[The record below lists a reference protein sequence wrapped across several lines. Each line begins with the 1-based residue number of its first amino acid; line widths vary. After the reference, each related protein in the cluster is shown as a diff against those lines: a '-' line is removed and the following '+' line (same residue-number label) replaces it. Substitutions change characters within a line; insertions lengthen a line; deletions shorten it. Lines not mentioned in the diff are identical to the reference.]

1 MIDRGEAY
9 RQMYGTVSK
18 PWEGA
23 YPNPSSARERTAME
37 YAMIRRKGQPSHEK
51 ERWGNYSF
59 YGYSNGKA
67 QAFFPAKTSSQQILE
82 IYEARARQAT
92 FEKFKASGED
102 VLKATGLASEIKLK
116 IEDKN
121 SPFVPELLRN
131 GQIAELM
138 AKKASLQSMTSV
150 SGSAGGINKTL
161 QEIMALSEAD
171 EQAAIAKI
179 SGLGNSLKRYQE
191 GLQDIINVAANID
204 ASVGELVVK
213 HQESRIPDA
222 IRLDTRSY
230 TSALN
235 ILEQIDYVKRI
246 TDQIEKDSQKMPN
259 FGLTGNV
266 AEYGR
271 GATVNKGNEMDLMK
285 WSSAKGVYSRGKR
298 AEQAIETLTGNLTG
312 SMTNYLGGVYEIA
325 IAATLKSS
333 FEDIFE
339 DVKITG
345 ANTNTAGGPG
355 TGKTTVAL
363 TTSPLGRQL
372 MNKTSKTDIQ
382 ATLRQIGDRA
392 SLEMNFSAKNQ
403 NFSQSGKTTKS
414 LDTSLDFVLDAIL
427 TSNSHESTMR
437 AAFTNEKLY
446 WATTGMNTFIGALM
460 ADIAIAGLPGD
471 RIDFM
476 VYANAVIPIAD
487 YFEVIDNVSFS
498 GGDRSGRAAAASV
511 LDSGTTAISFRTK
524 TRGL

>member
-1 MIDRGEAY
+1 MVDRGEAY
-9 RQMYGTVSK
+9 RQMYGTVNT
-18 PWEGA
+18 PWQGV
-23 YPNPSSARERTAME
+23 YPNPSSAQERTKME
-37 YAMIRRKGQPSHEK
+37 YAMIRRKAEPSHEK
-51 ERWGNYSF
+51 DKWGNYSF
-59 YGYSNGKA
+59 YGYSNGKP
-67 QAFFPAKTSSQQILE
+67 QAFFPAKNSSQQILE
-82 IYEARARQAT
+82 IYEAKARQDT
-92 FEKFKASGED
+92 FEKFGASGED

-116 IEDKN
+116 IEDKD

-138 AKKASLQSMTSV
+138 GKKASLQSMTSV
-150 SGSAGGINKTL
+150 SGSRGGINKTL
-161 QEIMALSEAD
+161 QEIMSLSETD
-171 EQAAIAKI
+171 EQAAIAKLD
-179 SGLGNSLKRYQE
+179 GLGVSLKRYQA
-191 GLQDIINVAANID
+191 GLQDIIDVASTID

-222 IRLDTRSY
+222 IRLDTKSY

-235 ILEQIDYVKRI
+235 ILEQIDYVKKI
-246 TDQIEKDSQKMPN
+246 TDQIEKDSKTLPN

-271 GATVNKGNEMDLMK
+271 KATPKKGNEIDLMK
-285 WSSAKGVYSRGKR
+285 WSSSKGVYSRGRR
-298 AEQAIETLTGNLTG
+298 AEQAIESLTGNLTG

-325 IAATLKSS
+325 IASTLKSS

-339 DVKITG
+339 NVQLTG
-345 ANTNTAGGPG
+345 ANTNTATG
-355 TGKTTVAL
+355 TGSGKTTVSL
-363 TTSPLGRQL
+363 TTSPLGREL
-372 MNKTSKTDIQ
+372 MSKTSKTDIQ
-382 ATLRQIGDRA
+382 AKLKQIGNKS

-403 NFSQSGKTTKS
+403 NFSQSGKATKA
-414 LDTSLDFVLDAIL
+414 LDTGLNFLLDAIL

-437 AAFTNEKLY
+437 AAFTNEKMY

-476 VYANAVIPIAD
+476 VYSNAVIPIAD
-487 YFEVIDNVSFS
+487 YFAVIDSVSFS
-498 GGDRSGRAAAASV
+498 GGDKSGRAAAASV
-511 LDSGTTAISFRTK
+511 LETGTTAISFRAK